1 AEWRAD
7 GDVLHERRELVSKV
21 TTPLCTGETRRIAA
35 TALAAIRRDEQHVVA
50 LADERTSLSLR

>member
-1 AEWRAD
+1 
-7 GDVLHERRELVSKV
+7 VLHERRELVSKV